1 MGRSKHCRICDHP
14 EIATINSQI
23 EAGVRQKAIHESFP
37 QFSVSQISRHSR
49 HLAPATADLTHAPA
63 SRDHALWLR
72 RAEETFLRA
81 SADGDTKSAGQAIS
95 VAVRALTAMHKKQA
109 EEAEAEKA
117 DVDDRYS
124 IGAIDQ
130 SLREF
135 MAQRDSERGGIG
147 AKSACLCQ
155 EEPKFGELVLIIWS
169 DRRLLETLLIHAK
182 NCAVHIADGF
192 IPPRET
198 QNVTAND

>member
-1 MGRSKHCRICDHP
+1 MCDLHHDP
-14 EIATINSQI
+14 AITSQVNAQI
-23 EAGVRQKAIHESFP
+23 EAGCKQKLIHEQNP

-49 HLAPATADLTHAPA
+49 HLAPATADLTDAPA
-63 SRDHALWLR
+63 SRGHALWLR

-135 MAQRDSERGGIG
+135 MAQRDSERGGV
-147 AKSACLCQ
+147 AVKSACLL
-155 EEPKFGELVLIIWS
+155 EEVPEFSTLVFAVWQDRSIIPA
-169 DRRLLETLLIHAK
+169 LLAT
-182 NCAVHIADGF
+182 
-192 IPPRET
+192 IPTYVSPRET
-198 QNVTAND
+198 QNANAD